1 MTFGESPRP
10 WYSRWVGPRLGLPVM
25 MLGLAALVP
34 GRLAGLA
41 ELLPANLLAVAAPA
55 AAQALPVGPVPLRD
69 GLIAVPKISETLA
82 GPARA
87 NPVGEER
94 PGERRLLA
102 EVTRRQTDIERRERD
117 VELRE
122 ARLQA
127 AENLTRSQIAEL
139 TRLREEMERLVVREG
154 SAAEADIE
162 ALVSL
167 YVNMRPQQAAKV
179 LDKLEPPRA
188 ATILLKIPERQ
199 AGPILANMDPN
210 SALAVTQEIAGRRD
224 PFRR

>member
-1 MTFGESPRP
+1 LLE
-10 WYSRWVGPRLGLPVM
+10 VG
-25 MLGLAALVP
+25 
-34 GRLAGLA
+34 
-41 ELLPANLLAVAAPA
+41 
-55 AAQALPVGPVPLRD
+55 
-69 GLIAVPKISETLA
+69 
-82 GPARA
+82 
-87 NPVGEER
+87 
-94 PGERRLLA
+94 
-102 EVTRRQTDIERRERD
+102 RRQSEIDRRERA

-122 ARLQA
+122 ARVQA
-127 AENLTRSQIAEL
+127 AEGLARTQIAEL
-139 TRLREEMERLVVREG
+139 TRLREDVERLVVREG
-154 SAAEADIE
+154 SAAEADID

-224 PFRR
+224 AFRR